1 MQSVLLILGRPEIT
15 SPFSDKIASFYTKL
29 SEVDQYQVP
38 EPRWSDGLQG
48 RFLRLAASG
57 LVPARWF
64 LAELPSQ
71 QQRAA
76 KTGHLQLEIVSH
88 CWKYAHMLVYQLS
101 SLVLFPPQSCT
112 VTMTVF
118 YGEEDSATVALLAYF
133 KELKVPNVVWNW
145 QCLPRQALFRRAIG
159 RNLAAR
165 NSQADWVWF
174 TDCDLLFRA
183 GCLDGLAAALQ
194 GRQDVLVYPA
204 QEYCT
209 GLLPYDAAIL
219 QPDMSTPAVL
229 DVDES
234 LFSRFPRSR
243 ATGPLQIT
251 HGDVARAVGYCE
263 SLPYYQRPSE
273 TWCKAYEDRAFRW
286 LLRSQGVPLDV
297 LGVFRIRHVAKGRY
311 TGGKLNTG
319 LRSNLRKLVARI
331 KG

>member
-1 MQSVLLILGRPEIT
+1 MLLILGRPEIT

-101 SLVLFPPQSCT
+101 SLVLFQPQSCT

>member
-1 MQSVLLILGRPEIT
+1 M
-15 SPFSDKIASFYTKL
+15 
-29 SEVDQYQVP
+29 DQYQVP

-64 LAELPSQ
+64 LAELPAQ

-118 YGEEDSATVALLAYF
+118 YGEEDTATVALLAYF
-133 KELKVPNVVWNW
+133 GELKVPNVVWNW

-174 TDCDLLFRA
+174 TDCDVLFRA

-194 GRQDVLVYPA
+194 GRQDVLV
-204 QEYCT
+204 
-209 GLLPYDAAIL
+209 
-219 QPDMSTPAVL
+219 
-229 DVDES
+229 
-234 LFSRFPRSR
+234 
-243 ATGPLQIT
+243 
-251 HGDVARAVGYCE
+251 
-263 SLPYYQRPSE
+263 
-273 TWCKAYEDRAFRW
+273 
-286 LLRSQGVPLDV
+286 
-297 LGVFRIRHVAKGRY
+297 
-311 TGGKLNTG
+311 
-319 LRSNLRKLVARI
+319 
-331 KG
+331 

>member
-1 MQSVLLILGRPEIT
+1 MDP
-15 SPFSDKIASFYTKL
+15 
-29 SEVDQYQVP
+29 YQVP
-38 EPRWSDGLQG
+38 EPHWSDGLHG

-57 LVPARWF
+57 LVPASWF
-64 LAELPSQ
+64 LRELPGVE
-71 QQRAA
+71 QRAA
-76 KTGHLQLEIVSH
+76 RSGHLQLEVVSH

-101 SLVLFPPQSCT
+101 SLVLYPPQNCT
-112 VTMTVF
+112 VTMTVY
-118 YGEEDSATVALLAYF
+118 YGKEDAATVALLTYF
-133 KELKVPNVVWNW
+133 GGLEVPNVIWNW
-145 QCLPRQALFRRAIG
+145 QCLPPQALFRRAIG

-165 NSQADWVWF
+165 QSKADWVWF

-183 GCLDGLAAALQ
+183 GCVDGLAAALQ
-194 GRQDVLVYPA
+194 GRRDVLVYPA
-204 QEYCT
+204 REHCT
-209 GLLPYDAAIL
+209 GLLPHDAAIL
-219 QPDMSTPAVL
+219 QPDMSSPQVL

-234 LFSRFPRSR
+234 LFSVFPRSR

-263 SLPYYQRPSE
+263 SLSYYQRPSA

-297 LGVFRIRHVAKGRY
+297 PGVYRIRHVAKGRY

-319 LRSNLRKLVARI
+319 LRSSLRRLVASV

>member
-1 MQSVLLILGRPEIT
+1 M
-15 SPFSDKIASFYTKL
+15 
-29 SEVDQYQVP
+29 DQYKVP

-57 LVPARWF
+57 LIPASWF
-64 LAELPSQ
+64 QPELPAVE
-71 QQRAA
+71 QRAA
-76 KTGHLQLEIVSH
+76 RTGHLQLEIVSH

-101 SLVLFPPQSCT
+101 SLVLNPPLTCT
-112 VTMTVF
+112 VTVTVY
-118 YGEEDSATVALLAYF
+118 YGEEDAPTVALLAHF
-133 KELKVPNVVWNW
+133 AAIEVPNVVWNW

-165 NSQADWVWF
+165 QSKADWVWF

-194 GRQDVLVYPA
+194 GRRDVLVFPA
-204 QEYCT
+204 REYCT
-209 GLLPYDAAIL
+209 GLLPHDAPIL
-219 QPDMSTPAVL
+219 QPDLSNLAVL
-229 DVDES
+229 DVDDA
-234 LFSRFPRSR
+234 LFSVFPRDR

-263 SLPYYQRPSE
+263 SLPYYQRPSN

-286 LLRSQGVPLDV
+286 LLRSQGAPLDV
-297 LGVFRIRHVAKGRY
+297 PGVYRIRHVAKGRY
-311 TGGKLNTG
+311 TGSKLNTG
-319 LRSNLRKLVARI
+319 LRSNLRRLVARF

>member
-1 MQSVLLILGRPEIT
+1 MLLILGRPEIT

-101 SLVLFPPQSCT
+101 SLALFPPQSCT

>member
-1 MQSVLLILGRPEIT
+1 M
-15 SPFSDKIASFYTKL
+15 
-29 SEVDQYQVP
+29 DQYQVP
-38 EPRWSDGLQG
+38 EPRWSDGMQG

-64 LAELPSQ
+64 LPELPSIE
-71 QQRAA
+71 QRAA
-76 KTGHLQLEIVSH
+76 RTGHLQLEIVSH
-88 CWKYAHMLVYQLS
+88 CWQYAHMLVYQLS
-101 SLVLFPPQSCT
+101 SLVLFPPQQCT

-118 YGEEDSATVALLAYF
+118 FGEEDTKTANLLAHF
-133 KELKVPNVVWNW
+133 GAMQVPNVVWNW

-159 RNLAAR
+159 RNIAAR
-165 NSQADWVWF
+165 QSRADWVWF

-194 GRQDVLVYPA
+194 GRRDALVFPSR
-204 QEYCT
+204 EYCT
-209 GLLPYDAAIL
+209 GLLPYDAPIL
-219 QPDMSTPAVL
+219 QPEMTNPVAL
-229 DVDES
+229 DVDEQ
-234 LFSRFPRSR
+234 LFTRFERDR

-263 SLPYYQRPSE
+263 CLPYYQRPSD

-297 LGVFRIRHVAKGRY
+297 PGVYRIRHVAKGRY
-311 TGGKLNTG
+311 TGSKLNTG
-319 LRSNLRKLVARI
+319 LRSNLRKLVARF